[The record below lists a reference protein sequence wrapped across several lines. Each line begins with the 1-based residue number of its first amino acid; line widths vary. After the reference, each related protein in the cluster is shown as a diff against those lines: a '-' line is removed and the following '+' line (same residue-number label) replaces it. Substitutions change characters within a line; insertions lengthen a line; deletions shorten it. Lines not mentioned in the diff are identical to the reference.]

1 MNVSARREPEQRRRR
16 RVQTPDET
24 ECGQFGPAT
33 ITEAVRREGMETP
46 GDFKGGSD
54 IAALSS
60 CAIEGNELA
69 TELLELART
78 DWGGF
83 MRRLVE
89 LGWKEEED

>member
-1 MNVSARREPEQRRRR
+1 MSTDLSN
-16 RVQTPDET
+16 
-24 ECGQFGPAT
+24 
-33 ITEAVRREGMETP
+33 I
-46 GDFKGGSD
+46 

-69 TELLELART
+69 KELLELART
-78 DWGGF
+78 DWEGF

>member
-1 MNVSARREPEQRRRR
+1 MNTEPSS
-16 RVQTPDET
+16 
-24 ECGQFGPAT
+24 
-33 ITEAVRREGMETP
+33 I
-46 GDFKGGSD
+46 

-89 LGWKEEED
+89 LGWKEEEVE